1 MVGSFL
7 NWESAC
13 DLGSIYENAPR
24 KVKIRR
30 GWCRE
35 RRTARFNCCGRVVHD
50 TAYCSSTNRA
60 ETRWMEVSHGSPN
73 LMEL

>member
-13 DLGSIYENAPR
+13 DLGSIYENAPC

-30 GWCRE
+30 VIVAEKENHPVQLLRPVIHGATDAVVPTV
-35 RRTARFNCCGRVVHD
+35 RRTGESQVC
-50 TAYCSSTNRA
+50 Y
-60 ETRWMEVSHGSPN
+60 GSAK
-73 LMEL
+73 L

>member
-30 GWCRE
+30 VMVP
-35 RRTARFNCCGRVVHD
+35 RTE
-50 TAYCSSTNRA
+50 NRPVQLL
-60 ETRWMEVSHGSPN
+60 RQGGS
-73 LMEL
+73 